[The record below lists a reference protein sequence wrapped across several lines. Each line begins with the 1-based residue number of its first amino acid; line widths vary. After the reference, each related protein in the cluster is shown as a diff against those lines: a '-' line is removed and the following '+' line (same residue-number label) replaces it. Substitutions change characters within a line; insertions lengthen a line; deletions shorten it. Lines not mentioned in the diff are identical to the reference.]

1 MQIIFG
7 HGDDEMSSMSIFA
20 NLFDPLK
27 FAPFQQPVGSE
38 KSGLAPNYCFACFNL
53 DDVGSIDDRTK
64 IPLDA
69 QPFSAFSPPTFDNQS
84 ATPGAH
90 PGQETIR
97 PGPLQIMR
105 LISSLHNNYPLPLFR
120 IITQN

>member
-1 MQIIFG
+1 
-7 HGDDEMSSMSIFA
+7 MSSMSIFA
-20 NLFDPLK
+20 NFFNPLK
-27 FAPFQQPVGSE
+27 FDAFQQLIGSE
-38 KSGLAPNYCFACFNL
+38 KSGLAPNFYLPVFFRMML
-53 DDVGSIDDRTK
+53 GKMDDLTK

-69 QPFSAFSPPTFDNQS
+69 QPFSAFGPPTFNNQT

-90 PGQETIR
+90 TGQKTIR

-105 LISSLHNNYPLPLFR
+105 LISSFHNNYPLPLFR